1 MDQYDFEV
9 PAESEAY
16 HEARDEFDAWEE
28 DRAKRGEGSLA
39 SSKVEAVGE
48 DGIGGLQV
56 DPATGEAVEKTDGE
70 GAGAMQWDEASM
82 VFKKKLKGAL
92 LKRTIKCLPLAQQVL
107 KDYQA
112 AQKMLQNGCVGKE
125 YWVQVQQ
132 AKADMDVEIENIVA
146 QAKWLEPGRNHHLRT
161 ADGEPDHPDWQPSWN
176 EYIFPQAAQICRNEH
191 QKVWE
196 REHADE
202 IKEHQ
207 EKAEH
212 DQRRARQQQERDAK
226 RAVVDAREKETREE
240 RRLERER
247 TQILAELMQEGGD
260 GRSSGAKKRPRSSK
274 GKSKRA

>member
-28 DRAKRGEGSLA
+28 DRAARGEGSLA
-39 SSKVEAVGE
+39 SSKAEAVGE

-56 DPATGEAVEKTDGE
+56 DPATGEAVDKTEGA
-70 GAGAMQWDEASM
+70 GAGAMQWDKASM

-125 YWVQVQQ
+125 YWLQVQQ
-132 AKADMDVEIENIVA
+132 AKATMDVEIENIVK
-146 QAKWLEPGRNHHLRT
+146 QSMWLEPGRNHHLRT
-161 ADGEPDHPDWQPSWN
+161 PDGKPDHPDFIPSWN

-207 EKAEH
+207 
-212 DQRRARQQQERDAK
+212 RQQERDAK
-226 RAVVDAREKETREE
+226 QAVIDAREKETREE

-247 TQILAELMQEGGD
+247 TQILADLMREGGD